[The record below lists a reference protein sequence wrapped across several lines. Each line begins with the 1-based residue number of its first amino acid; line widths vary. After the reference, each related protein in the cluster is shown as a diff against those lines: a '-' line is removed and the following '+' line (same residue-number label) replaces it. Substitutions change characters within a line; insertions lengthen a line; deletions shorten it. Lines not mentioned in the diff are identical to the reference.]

1 MEQKHI
7 RRVGGRR
14 LLTGTAA
21 LLCALTLSTG
31 VAYAD
36 TDGTEMQVMEPSQL
50 EVQLGPEWAG
60 VEFELRTDAGVYP
73 GTIAVDEGG
82 ILSLEIGG
90 SSSYVLSCLNSSVAV
105 PDPNESMQ
113 APATTVP
120 TEDVQEENTSASEN
134 SETSAETSE
143 SGETTESEAE
153 DTEVRIAGIPV
164 KHLILFGGGLVL
176 AIGALIALWIAKRR
190 SGSSSDS
197 DEDEE

>member
-90 SSSYVLSCLNSSVAV
+90 SSSYVLSCLNSSVDV
-105 PDPNESMQ
+105 PDPSESMQ
-113 APATTVP
+113 APATTEP
-120 TEDVQEENTSASEN
+120 TEDSQEENSAASEPTGA
-134 SETSAETSE
+134 SEETSE
-143 SGETTESEAE
+143 SGEATESDAE
-153 DTEVRIAGIPV
+153 DAEARIAGIPV

-197 DEDEE
+197 DSDEE

>member
-1 MEQKHI
+1 MEQKQL

-14 LLTGTAA
+14 LLTGAA
-21 LLCALTLSTG
+21 VLLCALTLSTG

-60 VEFELRTDAGVYP
+60 VEFELRTDVGVYP

-153 DTEVRIAGIPV
+153 DTEARIAGIPV

-190 SGSSSDS
+190 SGSSSNS

>member
-14 LLTGTAA
+14 LLTGAAA

-36 TDGTEMQVMEPSQL
+36 TDGTEMQVLEPSQL
-50 EVQLGPEWAG
+50 QGQLGPEWAG
-60 VEFELRTDAGVYP
+60 VEFELRTDVGVYP

-153 DTEVRIAGIPV
+153 DTEARIAGIPV

-190 SGSSSDS
+190 SGSSSNS

>member
-14 LLTGTAA
+14 LLTGAAA

-120 TEDVQEENTSASEN
+120 TEEDQEENTAASEN
-134 SETSAETSE
+134 SETSAETS
-143 SGETTESEAE
+143 
-153 DTEVRIAGIPV
+153 DTEARIAGIPV

>member
-7 RRVGGRR
+7 RRIGGRR
-14 LLTGTAA
+14 LLTGAAA

-73 GTIAVDEGG
+73 GTIAVDEDG

-90 SSSYVLSCLNSSVAV
+90 SSSYVLSCLNSSTAV
-105 PDPNESMQ
+105 PDPSESMQ
-113 APATTVP
+113 APATTAP
-120 TEDVQEENTSASEN
+120 TEDHQENIITSEN
-134 SETSAETSE
+134 STTTAETSE
-143 SGETTESEAE
+143 SDETTESEAE
-153 DTEVRIAGIPV
+153 GAEARIAGIPV
-164 KHLILFGGGLVL
+164 KHMILFGGGLVL
-176 AIGALIALWIAKRR
+176 AIGALVALWIAKRH

>member
-14 LLTGTAA
+14 LLTGAAA

-50 EVQLGPEWAG
+50 EVQLVPEWAG
-60 VEFELRTDAGVYP
+60 VEFELRTDVGVYP

-153 DTEVRIAGIPV
+153 DTEARIAGIPV

-190 SGSSSDS
+190 SGSSSNS

>member
-7 RRVGGRR
+7 RSVGGRR
-14 LLTGTAA
+14 LLTGAAA

-82 ILSLEIGG
+82 ILSLEIGTLDRVF
-90 SSSYVLSCLNSSVAV
+90 VLSCLNSSVAV

-120 TEDVQEENTSASEN
+120 TEDVQEENTAASEN
-134 SETSAETSE
+134 SEASAETSE
-143 SGETTESEAE
+143 SGETRSL
-153 DTEVRIAGIPV
+153 RQRMLKP
-164 KHLILFGGGLVL
+164 GLRV
-176 AIGALIALWIAKRR
+176 
-190 SGSSSDS
+190 SQ
-197 DEDEE
+197 